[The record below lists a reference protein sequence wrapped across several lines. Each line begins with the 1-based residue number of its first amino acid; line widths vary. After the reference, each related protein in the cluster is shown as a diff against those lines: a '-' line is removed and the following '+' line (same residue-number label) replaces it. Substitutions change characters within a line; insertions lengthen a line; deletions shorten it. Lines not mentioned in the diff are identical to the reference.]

1 MAKVKLE
8 VANNVSHNRDGHIH
22 RAGDTFETERDD
34 VVEHWLALGYV
45 SEVKKSRRKATK
57 KK

>member
-1 MAKVKLE
+1 MTTIG
-8 VANNVSHNRDGHIH
+8 SIH

-34 VVEHWLALGYV
+34 EVEQWLKHGYV

-57 KK
+57 

>member
-1 MAKVKLE
+1 MAKVTLK
-8 VANNVSHNRDGHIH
+8 VANNVTLPRGGSIH

-34 VVEHWLALGYV
+34 EIAQWLKHGYV
-45 SEVKKSRRKATK
+45 EQVKASRRKATK